1 MSNFK
6 PVLIGTAL
14 FANGAHF
21 QIQQIKR
28 AGSCKVTDLRTGLTS
43 YSGSV
48 AKAWGN
54 VRYQAQ
60 VRPDTHNTHG
70 WPKNRGVY

>member
-6 PVLIGTAL
+6 PTFIGEAS
-14 FANGAHF
+14 FANGSKF
-21 QIQQIKR
+21 MIEQIKR
-28 AGSCKVTDLRTGLTS
+28 GGSCKVTDLKTGQSS
-43 YSGSV
+43 YSGSI

-70 WPKNRGVY
+70 WPKNRGIY